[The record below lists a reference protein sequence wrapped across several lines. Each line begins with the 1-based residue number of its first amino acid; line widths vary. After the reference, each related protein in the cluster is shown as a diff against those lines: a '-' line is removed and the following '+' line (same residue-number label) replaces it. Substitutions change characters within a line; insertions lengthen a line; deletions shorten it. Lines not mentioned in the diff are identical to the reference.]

1 MIRAFVGL
9 TVPSHVAVDLAIA
22 QGALPFGRMVP
33 EENFHITLAYL
44 GEHPDNLV
52 EDAHGL
58 LEIIDAPSF
67 TVEIAGM
74 DAFGSAPPRS
84 IYAAVRPAPALSHLR
99 KKVLRAARDAGID
112 VPGEKYVPHVTLA
125 RYDRDVSSDDIIRL
139 EHAVAEQARLTA
151 GPFEVDKF
159 ALFRSTLGKQAP
171 TYDVLAEYPL
181 SAPSAVEG

>member
-9 TVPSHVAVDLAIA
+9 AIPGHVAVGLAIA
-22 QGALPFGRMVP
+22 QGHLPFGRMVP

-44 GEHPDNLV
+44 GEHPENLI

-58 LEIIDAPSF
+58 FEEIDAPSF
-67 TVEIAGM
+67 DIEIAGM

-99 KKVLRAARDAGID
+99 KKVLRAARDAEIA

-125 RYDRDVSSDDIIRL
+125 RYDRTMAPDDIIRL
-139 EHAVAEQARLTA
+139 EQALAEQSGLTA
-151 GPFEVDKF
+151 GPFEINSF
-159 ALFRSTLGKQAP
+159 ALFRSTLGKHAP

-181 SAPSAVEG
+181 GAATPLNS